1 MKFCNTYSLG
11 KFGGLNPTPYGLFEL
26 EEKETLKYKINLFLN
41 DFENEKIDNFFGI
54 KEVFLKLVWFR
65 FCKIVDKEWE

>member
-1 MKFCNTYSLG
+1 MVSDYYTYSLG
-11 KFGGLNPTPYGLFEL
+11 TFGGLNPTPYGLFEL

-41 DFENEKIDNFFGI
+41 DFENEKTNNFFGI

-65 FCKIVDKEWE
+65 V